1 MINSPCVYLAGP
13 VEKVDTW
20 RKQAAKRLAKI
31 GFQPIN
37 PLRKET
43 ISFDGSICKSEA
55 SDRVIVTRD
64 LNDLKYTER
73 TGGLCLM
80 KLDTTAEG
88 RKPIG
93 SLFELQYCYDN
104 TIPVVA
110 VMGSR
115 CDEGIRTHPWVRHH
129 IVKAFP
135 TVEEAISFIED
146 YFAIPNNTKHD

>member
-1 MINSPCVYLAGP
+1 MSNNPCVYLAGP

-20 RKQAAKRLAKI
+20 RKQAAKKLAKI
-31 GFQPIN
+31 GLRPIN

-43 ISFDGSICKSEA
+43 ISFSGAVCTSGE

-64 LNDLKYTER
+64 LNDLKVTGM

-88 RKPIG
+88 RQPIG

-110 VMGSR
+110 VMGTD
-115 CDEGIRTHPWVRHH
+115 CNEGIRTHPWVRHH
-129 IVKAFP
+129 IVKSFP
-135 TVEEAISFIED
+135 TVEEAIDFIEN
-146 YFAIPNNTKHD
+146 YFAIPDTN